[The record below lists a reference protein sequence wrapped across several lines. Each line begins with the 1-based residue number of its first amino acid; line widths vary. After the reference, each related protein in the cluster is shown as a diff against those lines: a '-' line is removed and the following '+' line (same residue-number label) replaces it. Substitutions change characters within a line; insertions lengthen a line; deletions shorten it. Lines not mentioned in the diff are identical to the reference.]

1 MFDDVESDGAVGE
14 DEPCFLREDVVD
26 AAIFVVSA
34 VSPGGCSGI
43 MRKVS
48 IPFVR
53 QDLRNASTPTNS
65 CDGLSPRR
73 VAQASNAFA
82 ANCSVTL

>member
-34 VSPGGCSGI
+34 VSPRRMFGDHAKGLH
-43 MRKVS
+43 
-48 IPFVR
+48 PVR
-53 QDLRNASTPTNS
+53 EAGLEKCVNA
-65 CDGLSPRR
+65 DE
-73 VAQASNAFA
+73 
-82 ANCSVTL
+82 